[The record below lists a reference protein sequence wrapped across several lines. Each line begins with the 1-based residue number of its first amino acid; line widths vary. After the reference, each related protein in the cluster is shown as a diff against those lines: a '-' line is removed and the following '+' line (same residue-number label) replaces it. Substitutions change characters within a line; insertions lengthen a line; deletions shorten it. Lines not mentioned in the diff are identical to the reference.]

1 MKTIGIIALIIG
13 IVILLAGC
21 CAIAIGVKAG
31 IDGTSWVEVWNS
43 LWGIVPTPVDPTP
56 VE

>member
-21 CAIAIGVKAG
+21 CSIAIGVKAG